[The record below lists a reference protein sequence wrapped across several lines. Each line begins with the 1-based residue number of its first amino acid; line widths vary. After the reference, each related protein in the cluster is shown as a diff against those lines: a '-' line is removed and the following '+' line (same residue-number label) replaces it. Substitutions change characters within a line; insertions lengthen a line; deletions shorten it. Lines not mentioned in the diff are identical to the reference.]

1 MYVPERVYNH
11 LPEFW
16 LGCAIASIFIGVN
29 AILGSLMFAAICG
42 TILTMRGKWHMAF
55 LLLTFYFVFLMLV
68 AASPK
73 IGIW

>member
-16 LGCAIASIFIGVN
+16 MLCAVSSIFLGFH
-29 AILGSLMFAAICG
+29 AILGSLMFAAICA
-42 TILTMRGKWHMAF
+42 TVLTMRGKWHVAFMLLAFYMVF
-55 LLLTFYFVFLMLV
+55 LLLV

-73 IGIW
+73 LGIW

>member
-16 LGCAIASIFIGVN
+16 LLCAISSIFIGIQAVF
-29 AILGSLMFAAICG
+29 GSLMFAAICG
-42 TILTMRGKWHMAF
+42 TVLTMRGKWHIAF
-55 LLLTFYFVFLMLV
+55 LLLAFYGVFLLLV

-73 IGIW
+73 LGIW